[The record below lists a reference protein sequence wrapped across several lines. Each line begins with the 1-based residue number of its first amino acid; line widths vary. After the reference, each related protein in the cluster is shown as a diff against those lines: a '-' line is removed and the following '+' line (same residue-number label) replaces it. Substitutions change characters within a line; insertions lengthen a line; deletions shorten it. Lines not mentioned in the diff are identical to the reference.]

1 MTEFSNVTAIEMGL
15 ILKPVS
21 SLVILDGSL
30 ASEPAVLMIQFKALA
45 AMTTRKRTDFVCKQ
59 LFLRC
64 CKKFAGLNRCAAA
77 YCSLGRNLF
86 VIGCCLCLITQFTNL
101 LPILPTFILWTEL
114 IFLFK
119 WLSSP
124 LTSYYPLKSNHL
136 IGNLIHQEDLL
147 SHGDEVYDIIE
158 DQDKKTI
165 RTELLSNDE
174 DNQSSPSAKSLQQS
188 TSFPSTETRIALCR
202 MNVSRNARRQMRFGD
217 QKVVLIEGHYFG
229 FLPLSSRDEPV
240 FLATCT
246 PIAMPETRECVVQ
259 GSTNVFT
266 SIHSMDMKFLY
277 IDGM

>member
-1 MTEFSNVTAIEMGL
+1 MGL

-21 SLVILDGSL
+21 LLAIPDGFLAGETAVLLIQWKWFQGSRDDHTQEDRPIAFVNSYFCDAAKSSLVS
-30 ASEPAVLMIQFKALA
+30 
-45 AMTTRKRTDFVCKQ
+45 TDAQ
-59 LFLRC
+59 PIARW
-64 CKKFAGLNRCAAA
+64 
-77 YCSLGRNLF
+77 GRNLF
-86 VIGCCLCLITQFTNL
+86 VIGCCLCLITQFTNS
-101 LPILPTFILWTEL
+101 LPIIRTFVWTEL
-114 IFLFK
+114 IFPLNGYHH
-119 WLSSP
+119 P
-124 LTSYYPLKSNHL
+124 LTSYYPLQSIHL
-136 IGNLIHQEDLL
+136 IGYPTLQEDLL

-188 TSFPSTETRIALCR
+188 TSLPSTETRIALCR

>member
-1 MTEFSNVTAIEMGL
+1 MVLIEVGKLLVYL
-15 ILKPVS
+15 IYS
-21 SLVILDGSL
+21 
-30 ASEPAVLMIQFKALA
+30 IQSWF
-45 AMTTRKRTDFVCKQ
+45 
-59 LFLRC
+59 
-64 CKKFAGLNRCAAA
+64 FAGRCIKSNSRFFQRDFNCHTHNLCFVNNYFRAAKVRCEYSSA
-77 YCSLGRNLF
+77 AFGIQAQLICQ
-86 VIGCCLCLITQFTNL
+86 CLHFNTQFADPQ
-101 LPILPTFILWTEL
+101 PIYLCPNKIISPFR
-114 IFLFK
+114 

-124 LTSYYPLKSNHL
+124 LTSYYLFLFIHL

-174 DNQSSPSAKSLQQS
+174 DNQSSPTTKSLQQT
-188 TSFPSTETRIALCR
+188 TSLPSDETRIALCR

-217 QKVVLIEGHYFG
+217 QKVVLIEGHYFS